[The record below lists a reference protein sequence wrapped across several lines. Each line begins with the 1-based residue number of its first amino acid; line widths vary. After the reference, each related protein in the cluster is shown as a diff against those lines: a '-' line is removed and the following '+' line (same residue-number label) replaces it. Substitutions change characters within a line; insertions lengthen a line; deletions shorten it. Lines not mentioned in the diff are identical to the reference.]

1 MLRLIKISF
10 LLNITEIR
18 NVALMVL
25 LPILLTLILGVSL
38 SSVFNDDNSSMLAAS
53 EWFYQIE
60 DSDSGEKFEEFLDT
74 YNSQLNIELTEQQDK
89 DVALQA
95 VADLEIDGYLVYTE
109 DLITVYVNEHA
120 SDSTK
125 WLEIVFDNYMDR
137 AAIIEGIVEDS
148 TDITLLQFVQDN
160 SMDVKNHVEALQ
172 IESVRQPDA
181 IGYYAIAMLTLTSCY
196 SLIVLILGLN
206 EEKRRNTLKR
216 YLLSGKSF
224 FSFLFSK
231 SLSVCCVLFVELA
244 VVMLFDTLVYQVD
257 FGDIR
262 CWLTV
267 LAATIVF
274 TFLVTQVGVFLS
286 LLFQNLSALNIIL
299 NTVVLPVVLFFGGAY
314 LHFYK
319 LIGMGLE
326 DVLVYSPVYHINK
339 GLFDAIYLGDYTY
352 ILVFCLVAFAISLDV
367 LVINRFLAKWR
378 GNSWVQ

>member
-1 MLRLIKISF
+1 
-10 LLNITEIR
+10 
-18 NVALMVL
+18 MVL